1 MTSSF
6 QEEIDELE
14 LLGASED
21 FIRKR
26 IEEERNKLLLENAPE
41 NIIKDYLGVRYQSDK
56 EADPEIVEPIQN
68 FWQRQAKNIGK
79 GINRVKT
86 ELVGEE
92 AEWQKY
98 WERGLGK
105 SNISLALQYH
115 SGGNLGYDWKKAT
128 EAEPIDTGILERY
141 FESIVM
147 LNLYL
152 IFLHL

>member
-1 MTSSF
+1 MTSPF
-6 QEEIDELE
+6 QEEIKELE
-14 LLGASED
+14 LLGAPED
-21 FIRKR
+21 LIKKR

-68 FWQRQAKNIGK
+68 FWQRQAKNIGT

-105 SNISLALQYH
+105 SNISLAMQYH

-141 FESIVM
+141 FESRI
-147 LNLYL
+147 
-152 IFLHL
+152 